1 MYNKL
6 IIYFFSGTGN
16 AKTAS
21 HWIAEKAKS
30 RGILTEVIRI
40 DKNTPVPRE
49 RFEENTLVG
58 FCFPTHGF
66 NTPPIVIDFI
76 RRFPKSKGTKIF
88 LLNTRAGMKIY
99 KLFTPGMSGTALWWP
114 ALMLGLRGYT
124 CIGYQPLDLPS
135 NWISVHP
142 GLREKVV
149 DSIFNRCKRIT
160 DRFTEKLLEG
170 KRVYQAF
177 WGLPVD
183 ILISPIS
190 VIYYLFGRFAL
201 SKTYFASYKCN
212 NCDKC
217 IKDCPVQAIKL
228 VDKRPYWT
236 YKCESCMHCMNHCPE
251 RAIETGHAFFIFL
264 WWLAFTLVPV
274 IILNLLINYEIIPE
288 DIIKSSYKY
297 IYNGIQYGVGMWII
311 FGGYKLMHYFLRFK
325 WINYLIT
332 WTSLT
337 RFRFWRRYKAP
348 GKFLRV
354 ESK

>member
-1 MYNKL
+1 MYKTL

-16 AKTAS
+16 ARTAA
-21 HWIAEKAKS
+21 HWIAGQAENK
-30 RGILTEVIRI
+30 GLQVEIIRI
-40 DKNTPVPRE
+40 EKNTLVPRV

-114 ALMLGLRGYT
+114 ALMLGLKGYT

-142 GLREKVV
+142 GLRKKVV
-149 DSIFNRCKRIT
+149 DSIFNRCKKVT
-160 DRFTEKLLEG
+160 DRFTQKLLDG

-177 WGLPVD
+177 WGLPLD

-190 VIYYLFGRFAL
+190 VLYYLFGRFAL

-217 IKDCPVQAIKL
+217 IKDCPVSAIKL
-228 VDKRPYWT
+228 VDKRPFWT
-236 YKCESCMHCMNHCPE
+236 YKCESCMHCMNYCPE

-264 WWLAFTLVPV
+264 WWLAFTLIPV
-274 IILNLLINYEIIPE
+274 LIINLMGYYNVIPP
-288 DIIKSSYKY
+288 DTIKSGYKY
-297 IYNGIQYGVGMWII
+297 IYYGVQFGVGMWII
-311 FGGYKLMHYFLRFK
+311 FGGYGLMHYLLRFK

-337 RFRFWRRYKAP
+337 KYRFWRRYKAP
-348 GKFLRV
+348 RKFLRV